1 LINGGSEEEMIQRQS
16 ASLDLWGGVVL
27 VSFRTRRLTLSSS
40 ELFKLADEEK
50 KRFSDALAEWESKVK
65 PEHKTKVDIS
75 QTHTWKEV
83 LQAVDDAKQ
92 SYDDPEGRLGWLR
105 GRLRKIGDKAGSA
118 APLLD
123 GWLGLLPSGS
133 EYGSVICG
141 GIKLI
146 VGVWKSSPISTSHQT
161 LMLVRLPPT

>member
-1 LINGGSEEEMIQRQS
+1 MIQRKS
-16 ASLDLWGGVVL
+16 VSLDLWNLVVFISL
-27 VSFRTRRLTLSSS
+27 RTLRLTLSSS

-65 PEHKTKVDIS
+65 PEHKTKVDIG
-75 QTHTWKEV
+75 QKHTWKEV
-83 LQAVDDAKQ
+83 LKAVDDAKQ
-92 SYDDPEGRLGWLR
+92 SYDDPQGRLGWLR
-105 GRLRKIGDKAGSA
+105 ERLRKIGDKAGST

-123 GWLGLLPSGS
+123 GWLGLLPSES

-146 VGVWKSSPISTSHQT
+146 LGVLKSSPISTLHQM
-161 LMLVRLPPT
+161 LMLVRPPPT